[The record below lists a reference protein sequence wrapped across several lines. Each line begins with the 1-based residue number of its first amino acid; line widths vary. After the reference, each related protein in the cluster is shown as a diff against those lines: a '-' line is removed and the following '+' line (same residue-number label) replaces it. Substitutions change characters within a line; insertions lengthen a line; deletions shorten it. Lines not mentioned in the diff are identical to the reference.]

1 MAHKLE
7 SIMKRYVIAL
17 LGVILLSACANQ
29 ETILRNAAGESR
41 YCYLVHDSTLARIAA
56 TDQYT
61 KCLND
66 AGAAGFKR
74 VDQ

>member
-1 MAHKLE
+1 
-7 SIMKRYVIAL
+7 MKTYAIPLLAL
-17 LGVILLSACANQ
+17 VALAGCANQ
-29 ETILRNAAGESR
+29 ETILRNAAGEER

-56 TDQYT
+56 VGEYN

-74 VDQ
+74 VEK